1 VAYWVYE
8 NTVHKKARVHSAEC
22 SFCGDG
28 RGLHGGGKTLSGNW
42 YGPFPEIETAMTTA
56 FETKQSDVRGCNLC
70 VGSIVPIIPSIISLH
85 DSTGKPATAIELP
98 ADWEQQREL
107 KCSLAMMWILKGRLS
122 LDSNNRVVFPSVEAV
137 SGLYRLAA
145 RYPDGRLANYIGE
158 SDNLRRR
165 FGNYRN
171 PGPTQQTSLRI
182 NAWLKELIDDGGE
195 VLISVAQSADFNGTA
210 ADMSIKPT
218 RRMFEQM
225 AIVLEHADD
234 VESLNR

>member
-1 VAYWVYE
+1 MAYWVYE
-8 NTVHKKARVHSAEC
+8 NTIHKKARVHAAEC

-28 RGLHGGGKTLSGNW
+28 RGLHGGGKTVSGTW
-42 YGPFPEIETAMTTA
+42 YGPFAEIQTAMTA
-56 FETKQSDVRGCNLC
+56 AHETKQHDVRGCNLC
-70 VGSIVPIIPSIISLH
+70 VRNIAAVAPSIV
-85 DSTGKPATAIELP
+85 STDVSEVKTAIELP
-98 ADWEQQREL
+98 VDFEEQREL
-107 KCSLAMMWILKGRLS
+107 KCSLALVWMLRGRLS

-158 SDNLRRR
+158 SENLRRR

-195 VLISVAQSADFNGTA
+195 VLISVAQRADINGAA
-210 ADMSIKPT
+210 ADMSRKPM

-225 AIVLEHADD
+225 AIVLEHAED

>member
-1 VAYWVYE
+1 MAYWVYE

-28 RGLHGGGKTLSGNW
+28 HGLHGGGKTGSGNW
-42 YGPFPEIETAMTTA
+42 YGPFPEIETAMTVA
-56 FETKQSDVRGCNLC
+56 RETKQSDVRGCNLC
-70 VGSIVPIIPSIISLH
+70 VGNIAAAIPSIVSP
-85 DSTGKPATAIELP
+85 DSFAEKIDPPAH
-98 ADWEQQREL
+98 WEQQSEL
-107 KCSLAMMWILKGRLS
+107 KCSLAMMWSPRGKLS
-122 LDSNNRVVFPSVEAV
+122 LDSDNRVVFPSVEAV
-137 SGLYRLAA
+137 AGLYRLAA

-171 PGPTQQTSLRI
+171 PGPTQQTSMRI
-182 NAWLKELIDDGGE
+182 SAWLKELIDDGGE
-195 VLISVAQSADFNGTA
+195 VHIYVAQSAEINGTA
-210 ADMSIKPT
+210 ADISRKPT

-225 AIVLEHADD
+225 AIVLEHAED